1 MVPKT
6 CDDFVSA
13 KKSAIFANHPD
24 LKNKMNII
32 AMNLSGNQLCAFNCD
47 GDFFSYEVNL
57 TGEKKEFKF
66 VSKVNVEQV
75 NEAMQ

>member
-1 MVPKT
+1 
-6 CDDFVSA
+6 
-13 KKSAIFANHPD
+13 
-24 LKNKMNII
+24 MNII

>member
-1 MVPKT
+1 M
-6 CDDFVSA
+6 
-13 KKSAIFANHPD
+13 FANHPE

-47 GDFFSYEVNL
+47 GDFFSYEVN
-57 TGEKKEFKF
+57 TASERKEIKY

-75 NEAMQ
+75 NEAML